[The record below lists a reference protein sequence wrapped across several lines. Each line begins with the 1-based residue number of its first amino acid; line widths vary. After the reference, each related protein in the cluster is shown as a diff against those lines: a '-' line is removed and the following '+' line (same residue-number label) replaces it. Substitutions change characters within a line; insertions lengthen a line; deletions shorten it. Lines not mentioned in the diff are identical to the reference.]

1 MVSIIVPA
9 YNAEQ
14 YLEQTISSILSQSE
28 TDWELLLIDDG
39 STDTTPALCRKYA
52 ADDPRIR
59 AYHQANAGPSA
70 ARNYGISLARGEY
83 LTFLDADDILHPD
96 FLKVT
101 LQAASECN
109 ARIVATSFYNFHQD
123 TEIRHQPIPSTLHA
137 LTLDTG
143 HALQALFYQKKLDEK
158 GTFLD
163 TSAWDKLFRR
173 DVWIGEDA
181 PKFRE
186 GIRYEDLDVI
196 YQAIICA
203 GGVTCLPYK
212 MMGYR
217 QHQQSFI
224 HTFSESRRDVLDVT
238 DRIVTDLADM
248 SRDVIKAAKTRRF
261 AAHYNILNLL
271 YRAHRQDTA
280 TEERCLK
287 VIRENR
293 RDVLFNRHARL
304 QDRAGALL
312 AYLGQTAMRIMV
324 RLTSI

>member
-39 STDTTPALCRKYA
+39 SSDSTPDLCRKYA
-52 ADDPRIR
+52 ADDPRIQV
-59 AYHQANAGPSA
+59 YHQANAGPSA
-70 ARNYGISLARGEY
+70 ARNFGISLAQGEY

-101 LQAASECN
+101 LQASRESN
-109 ARIVATSFYNFHQD
+109 AGIVATSFYNFYQD
-123 TEIRHQPIPSTLHA
+123 EEIRHRPIPSSLQSTTLGS
-137 LTLDTG
+137 D
-143 HALQALFYQKKLDEK
+143 HALQALFYQKKLDGI

-173 DVWIGEDA
+173 DIWVGEDA

-196 YQAIICA
+196 YRAIIRA

-217 QHQQSFI
+217 QHRQSFI
-224 HTFSESRRDVLDVT
+224 HTFSEARLDVLDVT

-271 YRAHRQDTA
+271 YRSLRQDPT

-293 RDVLFNRHARL
+293 GDVLCNRQARL

-312 AYLGQTAMRIMV
+312 AYFGKYAIKLMARI
-324 RLTSI
+324 TSI

>member
-39 STDTTPALCRKYA
+39 SNDTTPALCRKYA
-52 ADDPRIR
+52 AGDPRIHV
-59 AYHQANAGPSA
+59 YHQANAGPSA

-101 LQAASECN
+101 LQAARECN
-109 ARIVATSFYNFHQD
+109 APIVATSFYTFYQD
-123 TEIRHQPIPSTLHA
+123 QKIRHQPIPSTRQS
-137 LTLDTG
+137 TSLDSD
-143 HALQALFYQKKLDEK
+143 HALQALFYQKKLDGI

-163 TSAWDKLFRR
+163 TSACDKLYRR
-173 DVWIGEDA
+173 DVWVGENA

-186 GIRYEDLDVI
+186 GIRYEDLDII
-196 YQAIICA
+196 YQAIIRA
-203 GGVTCLPYK
+203 GGVTCLPYRL
-212 MMGYR
+212 MGYR
-217 QHQQSFI
+217 QHRQSFI
-224 HTFSESRRDVLDVT
+224 HTFSEARLDVLDVT
-238 DRIVTDLADM
+238 NRIVASLSDM
-248 SRDVIKAAKTRRF
+248 SPEVIKAAKTRRF
-261 AAHYNILNLL
+261 AAHFNILNLL
-271 YRAHRQDTA
+271 YRSDQSDPT

-293 RDVLFNRHARL
+293 REVLLNRHARL

-312 AYLGQTAMRIMV
+312 AYFGEYAIKAMA